1 MKLGANSNIYGKKNL
16 PQGRSMDGEN
26 ASMPSSPFE
35 CETSAQEE
43 HHRIPKRSVP
53 EEGAVSQA
61 SEKKQS
67 LNNQR

>member
-1 MKLGANSNIYGKKNL
+1 
-16 PQGRSMDGEN
+16 MDGEN